1 MRRTWV
7 VAKNEFLKRVV
18 SRWFVFTTLLG
29 PIALIAIFAVI
40 GVMTAQS
47 MESGTKTIAV
57 LDGTGQLGAALTAES
72 DDQSV
77 FIPVTVPED
86 SARQAVLDG
95 RYTGYLVIPDSALFG
110 RGETSYYS
118 MEGGLASM
126 LNRRL
131 ENTVDGVI
139 EKHRLAQAQVSP
151 EVLEILNSG
160 LGFRAVKLTAEG
172 EDAGAAEMYAVVGFV
187 MGFLIYMAMLIYGSV
202 VMQGVIEEKLSRV
215 VEVIVSSVRPFELL
229 LGKVLGIGAMGLVQ
243 MIVWAGLMMGVT
255 LGSGFLISLFVSPA
269 DLGLT
274 AAATDEEV
282 LAAMN
287 FTVPAIGPE
296 VFVWF
301 VLFFLVGYLLYASLF
316 SAIGSAVEQ
325 QQDAQGLMLPVMLPI
340 IVSIMF
346 MQGVV
351 ENPSSTLAVVLS
363 FIPFTSPISMVVRV
377 AVSDVPTWEVMLSF
391 VLLFASFL
399 GSIWISARIYRVG
412 ILMYGKKANLKDLAR
427 WIRYA

>member
-18 SRWFVFTTLLG
+18 TRWFVVTTLLG

-40 GVMTAQS
+40 GIMTAQS

-57 LDGTGQLGAALTAES
+57 LDGTGRLAAALAAES
-72 DDQSV
+72 DEQSV

-95 RYTGYLVIPDSALFG
+95 RYTGYLIIPDSALSG
-110 RGETSYYS
+110 LGQASYYS
-118 MEGGLASM
+118 MEGGLGSM

-131 ENTVDGVI
+131 ENTIDRVI
-139 EKHRLAQAQVSP
+139 ERHRLAEAQVSP
-151 EVLEILNSG
+151 EVLEILASG
-160 LGFRAVKLTAEG
+160 LDFRSVKLTAEG
-172 EDAGAAEMYAVVGFV
+172 KDAGDAGMYAAVGFV

-243 MIVWAGLMMGVT
+243 MVVWAGLIMGGT
-255 LGSGFLISLFVSPA
+255 LGSGFLISLFVSPT

-274 AAATDEEV
+274 ASASDEEM

-287 FTVPAIGPE
+287 FTVPTIGVE

-325 QQDAQGLMLPVMLPI
+325 QQDAQGLMLPIMLPI

-351 ENPSSTLAVVLS
+351 ENPGSTLAVVLS

-377 AVSDVPTWEVMLSF
+377 AVSEVPLWEVLLSF
-391 VLLFASFL
+391 VLLVGAFL
-399 GSIWISARIYRVG
+399 GSIWISARIYRIG